1 MSVFEPV
8 ISDKENPLVTILVY
22 NYNYGRY
29 LEECLESLVAQ
40 TYKNIE
46 INFSDNASTDD
57 SWEIALKFANKYPG
71 YMTLTKNRKN
81 FGSDANFNNCFINK
95 RGKYFINM
103 CSDDVLLPSFVE
115 RCVSVLE
122 SDSEIGYVMTH
133 REIIDADSNCKE
145 EPSFYNQSCVISGH
159 EQAAVYMVAA
169 VNPSVSQIMYSSK
182 HIIGKTATGGFASRW
197 YGTRMLDFNIC
208 TEYSMAYIKE
218 PLMQHR
224 LHGLNDSLVA
234 ADGLLEVIG
243 AYVLHLQFADIAE
256 PLGMVK
262 VVERLPA
269 SIEKL
274 SKLCL
279 RYCIRGLLKD
289 NFINAKKYFHLSLVL
304 NENIDKEDDFQK
316 LQSYFLA
323 EDSKK
328 GEILKALNQSHGL
341 ITRTVSY
348 DPPEGSL
355 PL

>member
-1 MSVFEPV
+1 LPVFEPV
-8 ISDKENPLVTILVY
+8 LNDKENPLVSILVY

-57 SWEIALKFANKYPG
+57 SWEVALKFSNKYPG
-71 YMTLTKNRKN
+71 YIALTRNRKN
-81 FGSDANFNNCFINK
+81 FGSDANFRNCAVNR

-103 CSDDVLLPSFVE
+103 CSDDVLLPGFVE
-115 RCVSVLE
+115 RCVNVLE
-122 SDSEIGYVMTH
+122 SDSEIGYVMVH
-133 REIIDADSNCKE
+133 REIIDADSNRQE
-145 EPSFYNQSCVISGH
+145 EPPFYNQSCVVPGH
-159 EQAAVYMVAA
+159 EQAAVYMMAA
-169 VNPSVSQIMYSSK
+169 VNPSVSQIMYSTQ
-182 HIIGKTATGGFASRW
+182 HTIGKSATGGFASRW
-197 YGTRMLDFNIC
+197 YGTRMLDFNLCI
-208 TEYSMAYIKE
+208 EYSMAYIKE

-243 AYVLHLQFADIAE
+243 AYVLHLQFADKAE

-262 VVERLPA
+262 VIERLPA

-279 RYCIRGLLKD
+279 RYCIRSLVKD
-289 NFINAKKYFHLSLVL
+289 NLVNAKKYFHLSLVL

-316 LQSYFLA
+316 LQSYWVA
-323 EDSKK
+323 SEGARS
-328 GEILKALNQSHGL
+328 EILKSLNEADGL
-341 ITRTVSY
+341 ITRIVSY
-348 DPPEGSL
+348 APPEGSI